1 MSKSTQRSKSI
12 PSPSKTSAVP
22 NKTSTLN
29 LPSQGKT
36 SLKVSGRA
44 NASLRKKDLRNRKSE
59 ALRRLGISS
68 EQMVGVPRITHMLEE
83 AEGGLAQV
91 IEALRASDEEEAIA
105 FITKYDSVSESDHQ
119 RVTLEEIS
127 TSAGVRSIDLLGV
140 ATKALFAQGETVASI
155 VSSSARPEVT
165 KKTIQM
171 ALQDKGVRDREMF
184 HTATGFL
191 PIPKGTLIMN
201 NRTQV
206 ANFNGGSRDPDDDAE
221 IPEGPTSGDLPSMDD
236 DVVNFQ
242 KTVQKMLNAAPVTID
257 A

>member
-1 MSKSTQRSKSI
+1 
-12 PSPSKTSAVP
+12 
-22 NKTSTLN
+22 
-29 LPSQGKT
+29 
-36 SLKVSGRA
+36 
-44 NASLRKKDLRNRKSE
+44 
-59 ALRRLGISS
+59 
-68 EQMVGVPRITHMLEE
+68 MVGVPRITHMLEE

-105 FITKYDSVSESDHQ
+105 FIRKYDELSDSDRDRVSIEAIA
-119 RVTLEEIS
+119 V
-127 TSAGVRSIDLLGV
+127 SAGVRVVDLLGT

-155 VSSSARPEVT
+155 VSSTARPQVT

-206 ANFNGGSRDPDDDAE
+206 ANFNAGGREPDDDVD
-221 IPEGPTSGDLPSMDD
+221 IPEGPVGGDLPSMDD
-236 DVVNFQ
+236 DVVGFQ
-242 KTVQKMLNAAPVTID
+242 KTVQKMLNAAPVTIE
-257 A
+257 AK